1 MIYLHN
7 MRGLLLRLFFAG
19 ILLSALQTMAATGK
33 VIKVLPHFLDKAG
46 RNSLAPSLYERD
58 AYQAFL
64 RSHPEE
70 RSGMRFDVQWK
81 KKGPIWEELKVRVE
95 LRGMAKGDLPE
106 QRVLEQSVQAGGWFS
121 NWTGL
126 KLTGEDYLAFQEVTA
141 WRVTLWEG
149 EHLLS
154 EQTSFLW

>member
-1 MIYLHN
+1 
-7 MRGLLLRLFFAG
+7 
-19 ILLSALQTMAATGK
+19 MAATGK

-46 RNSLAPSLYERD
+46 RHSLAPSLYERD
-58 AYQAFL
+58 AYQAYL

-70 RSGMRFDVQWK
+70 RSGIRFDVQWK
-81 KKGPIWEELKVRVE
+81 NKGAAWDDLKVRVE
-95 LRGMAKGDLPE
+95 LRGMARGDLPE
-106 QRVLEQSVQAGGWFS
+106 ERVIEQIVRPCGWFS
-121 NWTGL
+121 KWNGL

-149 EHLLS
+149 EKLLS